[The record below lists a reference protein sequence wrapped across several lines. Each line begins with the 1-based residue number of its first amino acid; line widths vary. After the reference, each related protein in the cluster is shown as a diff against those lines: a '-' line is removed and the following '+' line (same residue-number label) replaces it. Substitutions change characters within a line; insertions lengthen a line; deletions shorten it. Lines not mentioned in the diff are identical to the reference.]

1 MRERA
6 TVVIV
11 GGGVIGASVAYHLAE
26 RGMTDV
32 VVVERSGLGSGS
44 TGRAAGGI
52 RQQFSSETNCRLS
65 MLSVQKLLSFERDTG
80 WDPRFVQ
87 SGYLFLLTRE
97 DDWAQFQRN
106 AAMQNELG
114 IDVELLSPH
123 AAQSLVPPLAVDDV
137 LGATFCHSDGHADP
151 TQVCLGYA
159 SAARARGV
167 EIVPG
172 TTVTG
177 IDVADGRV
185 AAVQTNNGCV
195 ETEFVVDTAGPWA
208 GQIAALAGIDVPIA
222 PYRRQLY
229 YMERLPT
236 IPESAP
242 MVVDFASSM
251 YFRPEGPGL
260 LLGMTDRKEP
270 SSFNVQTDEA
280 FLEMLIDQAVR
291 RVPALA
297 STGVIRG
304 WAGLYDVTPDANPIL
319 GPVPDVEGFLMA
331 AGFSGHGFM
340 HSPATGQLVAEMV
353 LDGNA
358 HTIDV
363 SGYRLERFA
372 GQSVTPERNVI

>member
-1 MRERA
+1 MREQA
-6 TVVIV
+6 TVVVV
-11 GGGVIGASVAYHLAE
+11 GGGVIGASVAYHLAV

-52 RQQFSSETNCRLS
+52 RQQFSTETNCRLS
-65 MLSVQKLLSFERDTG
+65 MLSVAKLLSFQADTG

-87 SGYLFLLTRE
+87 VGYLFLLTRE
-97 DDWAQFQRN
+97 EDWTEFQGN
-106 AAMQNELG
+106 AAMQNDLG

-123 AAQSLVPPLAVDDV
+123 AAQALVPPLAVEDV
-137 LGATFCHSDGHADP
+137 LGATFCPTDGHADP

-159 SAARARGV
+159 SRARAKGV

-177 IDVADGRV
+177 IVVEDQHVVAVETSNGRV
-185 AAVQTNNGCV
+185 
-195 ETEFVVDTAGPWA
+195 ETRFVVNTAGPWA
-208 GQIAALAGIDVPIA
+208 NQIAALAGIEVPIA

-229 YMERLPT
+229 YMERIPT
-236 IPESAP
+236 IPETAP

-270 SSFNVQTDEA
+270 SSYTIQTDDA

-291 RVPALA
+291 RVPTLA
-297 STGVIRG
+297 ETRVVRG

-319 GPVPDVEGFLMA
+319 GPVPGVEGFLMA

-340 HSPATGQLVAEMV
+340 HAPATGQLVAEMI
-353 LDGNA
+353 LDGA
-358 HTIDV
+358 ARTIDV
-363 SGYRLERFA
+363 SGYGLERFA
-372 GQSVTPERNVI
+372 NQAIAPERNVI